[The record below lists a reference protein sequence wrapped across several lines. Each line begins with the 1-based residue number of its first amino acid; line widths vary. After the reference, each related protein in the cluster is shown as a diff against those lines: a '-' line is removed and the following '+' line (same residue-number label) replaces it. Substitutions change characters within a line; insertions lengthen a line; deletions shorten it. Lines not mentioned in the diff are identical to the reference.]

1 MKTSSRSLGRMI
13 EEQVQRWQLSKPVKP
28 ETPAASPVVTLS
40 REPGSGGRIVAQK
53 VSQALGYDLFHQ
65 EMIHEMAKSA
75 RVSERLLA
83 TLDEKGLNT
92 LENWI
97 SSLVDTRHLWP
108 DKYLLH
114 LMKVVGT
121 IGRYGK
127 AVVVGRGAN
136 FTLPPEQRFRVRI
149 IAPRPWRIENV
160 IKDFKAATDI
170 AAKRVMQTESDRKS
184 FVRKYFHSDI
194 ADPINYD
201 MVINTETFGLDH
213 AAESVCQAVK
223 MKFAG

>member
-13 EEQVQRWQLSKPVKP
+13 EEQVQRWQFSKPVKP

-127 AVVVGRGAN
+127 AA
-136 FTLPPEQRFRVRI
+136 EQRFRVRI

-160 IKDFKAATDI
+160 IKDFNAATDI